1 MKEMMSKIVIV
12 LVSVAFIALISFI
25 TKLTLI
31 NHNQGQEIARLK
43 AELKEA
49 SALLETQ
56 NAQILM
62 DKLEIE
68 SYKNKSKEIKE
79 RIITRYVNTSTQDKE
94 CEAQLNVI
102 QKALDIFYTRDKQ

>member
-1 MKEMMSKIVIV
+1 M
-12 LVSVAFIALISFI
+12 ALIGFI

-31 NHNQGQEIARLK
+31 NHNQGQEISRLK
-43 AELKEA
+43 SELKEA
-49 SALLETQ
+49 STLLEMQ

-79 RIITRYVNTSTQDKE
+79 RVITRYVNTSTQDKE
-94 CEAQLNVI
+94 CEAQLNAI
-102 QKALDIFYTRDKQ
+102 QKALNVFYTRNKP

>member
-1 MKEMMSKIVIV
+1 MISKIAII
-12 LVSVAFIALISFI
+12 SACVAFIALIGFI
-25 TKLTLI
+25 AKLTLI

-49 SALLETQ
+49 SILLETQ

-79 RIITRYVNTSTQDKE
+79 RVITRYVNTSTQDKE
-94 CEAQLNVI
+94 CEAQLNAI
-102 QKALDIFYTRDKQ
+102 QKALNVFYTRDKQ